1 MNELDNEN
9 NIIKDISIDEN
20 ICNTID
26 KINIT
31 EINDINFE
39 NKNLTNNKQ
48 KKKIINDDC
57 QELKNIEYK
66 TLLLNGTNLCPK
78 LKTNNCSSTELETM
92 ISNDVQVKKNE
103 SWNKLD
109 KTQKSLHINKFC
121 LKLKLEYN
129 LSQDEFNETLKYLNK
144 CIERKFLNKAKD
156 IIYDKENNQ
165 IINIPNFIFLNDTR
179 KFYLKKDDKHVSTV
193 KSLSDKKIKQQKT
206 IKIIN

>member
-1 MNELDNEN
+1 MNELDNGN
-9 NIIKDISIDEN
+9 LLIKDLSLPEKLSNDIN
-20 ICNTID
+20 
-26 KINIT
+26 KININDN
-31 EINDINFE
+31 NDINFE
-39 NKNLTNNKQ
+39 NKTLNNKQ

-78 LKTNNCSSTELETM
+78 YKTNNCSNTDLETM
-92 ISNDVQVKKNE
+92 ISNDVELKKNE

-109 KTQKSLHINKFC
+109 KTQKSLHINKYC
-121 LKLKLEYN
+121 LKLKSVYN

-156 IIYDKENNQ
+156 VIYNKDSNE
-165 IINIPNFIFLNDTR
+165 ITNIPNFLFLNDSR
-179 KFYLKKDDKHVSTV
+179 KFHLKKDDKHVSTV
-193 KSLSDKKIKQQKT
+193 KSLSEKKVKQKT

>member
-1 MNELDNEN
+1 MNELDNG
-9 NIIKDISIDEN
+9 ILLIKDLSLPEKLSND
-20 ICNTID
+20 
-26 KINIT
+26 INR
-31 EINDINFE
+31 INDNNNINFE
-39 NKNLTNNKQ
+39 NKTLNNKQ

-78 LKTNNCSSTELETM
+78 YKTYNCSNTDLETM
-92 ISNDVQVKKNE
+92 ISNDVELKKNE

-109 KTQKSLHINKFC
+109 KTQKSLHINKYC
-121 LKLKLEYN
+121 LKLKSVYN

-156 IIYDKENNQ
+156 VIYNKDSNE
-165 IINIPNFIFLNDTR
+165 ITNIPNFLFLNDSR
-179 KFYLKKDDKHVSTV
+179 KFHLKKDDKHVSTV
-193 KSLSDKKIKQQKT
+193 KSLSEKKVKQKT

>member
-1 MNELDNEN
+1 MNALDNG
-9 NIIKDISIDEN
+9 ILLIKDLSLPEKLSNDIN
-20 ICNTID
+20 
-26 KINIT
+26 KININDN
-31 EINDINFE
+31 NDINFE
-39 NKNLTNNKQ
+39 NKTLNNKQ

-78 LKTNNCSSTELETM
+78 YKTNNCSNKDKETK
-92 ISNDVQVKKNE
+92 ISNDVEFKKNE

-109 KTQKSLHINKFC
+109 KTQKSLHINKYC
-121 LKLKLEYN
+121 LKLKSVYN

-156 IIYDKENNQ
+156 VIYNKDSNE
-165 IINIPNFIFLNDTR
+165 ITNIPNFLFLNDSR
-179 KFYLKKDDKHVSTV
+179 KFHLKKDDKHVSTV
-193 KSLSDKKIKQQKT
+193 KSLSEKKVKQKT

>member
-1 MNELDNEN
+1 MNELDNGNLLIKDLSLPEKLSN
-9 NIIKDISIDEN
+9 NIN
-20 ICNTID
+20 
-26 KINIT
+26 KININDN
-31 EINDINFE
+31 NDINFG
-39 NKNLTNNKQ
+39 NKTLNNKQ

-78 LKTNNCSSTELETM
+78 YKTNNCSNTDLETM
-92 ISNDVQVKKNE
+92 ISNDVELKKNE

-109 KTQKSLHINKFC
+109 KTQKSLHINKYC
-121 LKLKLEYN
+121 LKLKSVYN

-156 IIYDKENNQ
+156 VIYNKDSNE
-165 IINIPNFIFLNDTR
+165 ITNIPNFLFLNDSR
-179 KFYLKKDDKHVSTV
+179 KFHLKKDDKHVSTV
-193 KSLSDKKIKQQKT
+193 KSLSEKKVKQKT

>member
-1 MNELDNEN
+1 MNELDNG
-9 NIIKDISIDEN
+9 ILLIKDLSLPE
-20 ICNTID
+20 
-26 KINIT
+26 KLS
-31 EINDINFE
+31 NDINFE
-39 NKNLTNNKQ
+39 NKTLNNKQ

-78 LKTNNCSSTELETM
+78 YKTNNCSNTDLETM
-92 ISNDVQVKKNE
+92 ISNDVELKKNE

-109 KTQKSLHINKFC
+109 KTQKSLHINKYC
-121 LKLKLEYN
+121 LKLKSVYN

-156 IIYDKENNQ
+156 VIYNKDSNE
-165 IINIPNFIFLNDTR
+165 ITNIPNFLFLNDSR
-179 KFYLKKDDKHVSTV
+179 KFHLKKDDKHVSTV
-193 KSLSDKKIKQQKT
+193 KSLSEKKVKQKT